1 MGLAR
6 SERRALRRIGQAV
19 SRSDPRL
26 DSMLAAFSS
35 FNAGEPKPRRE
46 QLRLTPRLVL
56 EALGRG
62 MKTAPSMTGRR
73 LS

>member
-46 QLRLTPRLVL
+46 QLRLTPRSVL

-62 MKTAPSMTGRR
+62 MKTAPPMTSRR

>member
-6 SERRALRRIGQAV
+6 SERRALRHIGKAV
-19 SRSDPRL
+19 GQSDPRL
-26 DSMLAAFSS
+26 NSMLAAFSS

-46 QLRLTPRLVL
+46 QLRLTRRMFG
-56 EALGRG
+56 ALGRG
-62 MKTAPSMTGRR
+62 MRTAPSLTSRR

>member
-1 MGLAR
+1 
-6 SERRALRRIGQAV
+6 
-19 SRSDPRL
+19 
-26 DSMLAAFSS
+26 MLAAFSS

-62 MKTAPSMTGRR
+62 MKTAPPMTGRR